1 MWELEQINAVARI
14 SGNDTI
20 FDALLLRLHTE
31 TACRRGGALGIQLH
45 NLDTDRC
52 LIQLREKGN
61 TVRWQPITPALTN
74 GLADHAAARG
84 TVLPTDALLRSR
96 NGRPLTG
103 RRYDQLWKRLGDRLP
118 WVAAQGIS
126 THWLRHTALTW
137 IEHHFGYAIA
147 RAYAGRVRSARLT
160 PIEAKNSL
168 T

>member
-31 TACRRGGALGIQLH
+31 TACRGGALGIQLH

-84 TVLPTDALLRSR
+84 TVLPTDALLWPCHP
-96 NGRPLTG
+96 GH
-103 RRYDQLWKRLGDRLP
+103 YDQPVTHPNDNPRIQGVRRGTLDQTEHAAANLGNINISWITGNFLGMRVLVPILTRKSRKFLP
-118 WVAAQGIS
+118 
-126 THWLRHTALTW
+126 
-137 IEHHFGYAIA
+137 AI
-147 RAYAGRVRSARLT
+147 
-160 PIEAKNSL
+160 NSPD
-168 T
+168 